1 LRPEDLDEG
10 ERQRA
15 EIWTR
20 VMGYHRPISAWNP
33 GKQSEHRERRMFR
46 EWPREGRSAAEDL
59 VPPVGF
65 CEPEMGGGRLGDHPS
80 IPGA

>member
-1 LRPEDLDEG
+1 MRPEDLDEG

-33 GKQSEHRERRMFR
+33 GKQAEHLERKFFR
-46 EWPREGRSAAEDL
+46 EGPVPSNPFEAPRVIVWYCD
-59 VPPVGF
+59 
-65 CEPEMGGGRLGDHPS
+65 PEAQGGRLGDHPS

>member
-1 LRPEDLDEG
+1 MRPEDLDES

-33 GKQSEHRERRMFR
+33 GKQSEHRERKFFR
-46 EWPREGRSAAEDL
+46 QGPLPGNAFEAL
-59 VPPVGF
+59 VPSVSF
-65 CEPEMGGGRLGDHPS
+65 CDPEAQSGRLGDHPS